1 MCGISLDC
9 HEMWMLARMVA
20 RTVFLMRIRR
30 RRKGDVSRGK
40 GGGGP
45 DDKKGSWGGGR
56 LGVLGGT
63 PQINLCGQ
71 LMIRTLTFQKHGYII
86 AIFKSFDLLQVFLSV
101 YGF

>member
-45 DDKKGSWGGGR
+45 DDKKGSWGGGSA
-56 LGVLGGT
+56 GCVGGYSSNKSMWT
-63 PQINLCGQ
+63 TYDTYADLPEAWLYNSD
-71 LMIRTLTFQKHGYII
+71 FQK
-86 AIFKSFDLLQVFLSV
+86 F
-101 YGF
+101 